1 MRLRRVQEPTV
12 NVNARFARMSSDALG
27 ALAEHSLMNAG
38 EALSRMSQSPLY
50 LDEAIVQTN
59 QALQALRVLQDRV

>member
-1 MRLRRVQEPTV
+1 
-12 NVNARFARMSSDALG
+12 
-27 ALAEHSLMNAG
+27 
-38 EALSRMSQSPLY
+38 MSQSPLY